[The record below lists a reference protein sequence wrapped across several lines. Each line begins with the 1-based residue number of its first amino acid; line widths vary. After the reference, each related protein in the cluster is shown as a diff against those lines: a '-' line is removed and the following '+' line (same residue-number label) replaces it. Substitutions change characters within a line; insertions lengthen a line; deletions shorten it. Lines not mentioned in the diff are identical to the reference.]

1 MGRMNVVRAGGT
13 VPTTIAV
20 VVFSLSLGLLSATTG
35 QYGGLVL
42 AGGLAVFILILIVG
56 IWQLEGLGNAL
67 MCGSA
72 LTLSMIALRARSE
85 IVAADVL
92 LAAAMVPL
100 LIVASRRPFD
110 GGRLLFR
117 EGFRWHLPVLVLIC
131 LVVFGG
137 LAGSFA
143 ASDQNLSLAELGR
156 FAASSMVGI
165 LLLWIWNPS
174 RRMLEVLCWCLLA
187 GATVNAALGFV
198 MEKHGGRAMGLGTHP
213 NHYGLAAS
221 LACGIALGFI
231 FTSTGWSRKLAAV
244 TCLTILG
251 VGILDSGS
259 RAALL
264 GVFVTVMA
272 FLMTTKSWKL
282 VVLALV
288 MGGVALATI
297 NYELITVNE
306 LNAVSRLRGDQTS
319 YLADQ
324 ERLELARVTLESIA
338 EHPIVGNGFANAKLA
353 HSIYL
358 QLVASAGVL
367 GAVFAIGLIA
377 MMIRALLAAKR
388 SNDVLAIG
396 VVSSYAGYLAA
407 GAFTNILWDRYVWV
421 HLAVM
426 LTLVARAH
434 STTEAEPLPR
444 RAAAAPA
451 P

>member
-1 MGRMNVVRAGGT
+1 MGPMNVAKAGGT

-20 VVFSLSLGLLSATTG
+20 VVFSLSLGLLSAIVG
-35 QYGGLVL
+35 HSGGLVL
-42 AGGLAVFILILIVG
+42 AGGAAVFVIIVIVG

-67 MCGSA
+67 MCAAA
-72 LTLSMIALRARSE
+72 LALSMIALRRGE

-92 LAAAMVPL
+92 LAAAIGPL
-100 LIVASRRPFD
+100 VIVASRRAFD
-110 GGRLLFR
+110 GGRLLFS

-131 LVVFGG
+131 VVVFGG
-137 LAGSFA
+137 LIGSFF
-143 ASDQNLSLAELGR
+143 ASEQNLSLAELGR

-165 LLLWIWNPS
+165 LLLWVWNPS
-174 RRMLEVLCWCLLA
+174 RKMLEVLCWCLLA
-187 GATVNAALGFV
+187 GATVNAALGLV
-198 MEKHGGRAMGLGTHP
+198 LEKSGGRAMGLSTHP
-213 NHYGLAAS
+213 NHLGLAAA
-221 LACGIALGFI
+221 LACGIALGLI
-231 FTSTGWSRKLAAV
+231 FTSTGRARKFGAV
-244 TCLTILG
+244 ACLSLLG

-264 GVFVTVMA
+264 GVSVTVLT

-282 VVLALV
+282 VALSLVL
-288 MGGVALATI
+288 GGVAIATI
-297 NYELITVNE
+297 NFDLVTVNE

-324 ERLELARVTLESIA
+324 ERMEFARVTMESIA
-338 EHPIVGNGFANAKLA
+338 ENPITGNGFASAKLA

-358 QLVASAGVL
+358 QLVASAGLL
-367 GAVFAIGLIA
+367 GAVFAIGLIF

-396 VVSSYAGYLAA
+396 VASSYAGYLAA

-421 HLAVM
+421 HLAVL

-434 STTEAEPLPR
+434 AEPYAPEPLPQQ
-444 RAAAAPA
+444 AAGAVAA
-451 P
+451 

>member
-1 MGRMNVVRAGGT
+1 MGPMNLVRAGGT

-42 AGGLAVFILILIVG
+42 AGGLAVFALILIVG
-56 IWQLEGLGNAL
+56 IWQIEGLGNAL
-67 MCGSA
+67 MCGAA
-72 LTLSMIALRARSE
+72 LAVSMIALRAGSE
-85 IVAADVL
+85 ITVADVI
-92 LAAAMVPL
+92 LAAAIAPL

-110 GGRLLFR
+110 GRRLLFP

-131 LVVFGG
+131 VVVFGG

-143 ASDQNLSLAELGR
+143 ADDQNLSLAELAR
-156 FAASSMVGI
+156 FAASSMVAI

-187 GATVNAALGFV
+187 GATVNAALGLV

-221 LACGIALGFI
+221 LGCGIALGFI
-231 FTSTGWSRKLAAV
+231 FTSTGWGRKLAALA
-244 TCLTILG
+244 CLTVLG

-264 GVFVTVMA
+264 GVFVTGMA
-272 FLMTTKSWKL
+272 FLVTTKSWKL
-282 VVLALV
+282 VALGVV
-288 MGGVALATI
+288 MGGAAIATI
-297 NYELITVNE
+297 NYDLVTVNE

-324 ERLELARVTLESIA
+324 ERLEAARVTLVAIS
-338 EHPIVGNGFANAKLA
+338 EHPITGNGFANAKLA

-358 QLVASAGVL
+358 QLVASAGLL
-367 GAVFAIGLIA
+367 GAVFAIGLIC

-388 SNDVLAIG
+388 SNDLLAIG

-407 GAFTNILWDRYVWV
+407 GAFSNILWDRYVWL

-434 STTEAEPLPR
+434 SGTGAEALPR
-444 RAAAAPA
+444 QPAATSAP
-451 P
+451 